1 MMRRS
6 LNNRPLRSVLAN
18 RKLFQGGGMVG
29 TGNPMAMA
37 NMQPAGILASS
48 PNLINA
54 VANDAINPQG
64 GPTLSMADGG
74 IAKFHEGGSV
84 HRHPHTVGSYQVPA
98 LAFEGYEKPPPS
110 PPLTWDNFLDQIV
123 AGELQPSGERAYNPI
138 PTREGYVTKQGH
150 QNIPISQIEL
160 ESPASRV
167 DRMFPDAAGAGGM
180 THEDKRGHLGSI
192 IPGKA
197 GRLLAEGVSAAES
210 IVGGSLEGLLI
221 DAGSFIDAGFS
232 DEMDPESESYIENFG
247 IGERTTLAH
256 LVARA
261 PEWLKPQ
268 ILEIGKGLISKK
280 DYDLP
285 DLGAENMR
293 ATEADADGWVYSEDG
308 SPVSKAGRGGLAYN
322 PLAQDIAQ
330 ALYEKYDAPR
340 IDRTKQIVQEQERV
354 QGRQVPGY
362 PFPPAT
368 AAEEME
374 LGEHPEGAFGPHG
387 DLRTTMMPKH
397 LEMLRNAASGDIDV
411 PLGQTNEQV
420 RDSEVAK
427 IIRGLQE
434 SGLPSSY
441 TDELLRVFQAED
453 EDLIEADQEVAVA
466 AEAAAAAA
474 EGMYPEQYPGSDALL
489 TADTAETAV
498 AAGEEIPLPVTK
510 PTPGE
515 VTAADDLDRIDYLGA
530 GDPIRNIES
539 AADQVRAE
547 YREADTPEKQGE
559 AQTSLEAYLE
569 EFRKAVPDYE
579 GKSEWEKGMDIV
591 KMGMAIAAGESPHAI
606 TNIAKGVMATIDNFT
621 SDDKERRAYER
632 QVALSAGKYALDSVE
647 RDRTRRDALLKEGR
661 VITQAIAAEDFV
673 DPQGK
678 EIKRGQAYPV
688 TRTQI
693 DEGIFQDLPL
703 TYTNVFIENA
713 RSIKA
718 YEAAQ
723 ATATARLREE
733 NIIGYKEADTI
744 NKRLRGA
751 REDFVH
757 SEAGEALLSGV
768 VEQLVLNPNDIT
780 GAEGAAKKLWG
791 DVLNVIGKGEEKS
804 RVYKNRELLEVD
816 MKMAFQ
822 KLIPVALRNIQAGNS
837 ISDRDVRNLANA
849 YIAGGFIDQNADG
862 TFTINTVLAG
872 KNPEV
877 LVRQLQQTIKIF
889 RDSQQNSL
897 ITFEQE
903 LYNLSQAEPGRHD
916 IRYFEPELKR
926 MAPAIE
932 AYRGARE
939 GQTRGETSAATRMK
953 APSVLQVS
961 DYFDLATG
969 KSIKPIPR
977 WEEEG

>member
-1 MMRRS
+1 
-6 LNNRPLRSVLAN
+6 
-18 RKLFQGGGMVG
+18 MVG
-29 TGNPMAMA
+29 MGNPMA
-37 NMQPAGILASS
+37 NVQPAGILASS
-48 PNLINA
+48 PDLINA
-54 VANDAINPQG
+54 VVGDAVSPQG

-110 PPLTWDNFLDQIV
+110 PPRPWDNFLDQIV
-123 AGELQPSGERAYNPI
+123 AGELQPSGYAERAHDPI
-138 PTREGYVTKQGH
+138 ETQLISSEGGHRTVYATNQGH
-150 QNIPISQIEL
+150 QNIPISQIET

-167 DRMFPDAAGAGGM
+167 DRMFPDAAGPGGR
-180 THEDKRGHLGSI
+180 THEDKRGDGSI
-192 IPGKA
+192 ISGKA
-197 GRLLAEGVSAAES
+197 ARLLAEGVSAAES
-210 IVGGSLEGLLI
+210 IVGGTLESLLI
-221 DAGSFIDAGFS
+221 DAGSFINAGFS

-261 PEWLKPQ
+261 PEWLEDE
-268 ILEIGKGLISKK
+268 ILYIGKGLISKK

-293 ATEADADGWVYSEDG
+293 DPDI
-308 SPVSKAGRGGLAYN
+308 AGRGGLAFN

-340 IDRTKQIVQEQERV
+340 IGKTKQIVQEQERV

-374 LGEHPEGAFGPHG
+374 LDKPPEGAFGAHG
-387 DLRTTMMPKH
+387 DLRTTMMPEH

-453 EDLIEADQEVAVA
+453 EDLIESNEQVAAA
-466 AEAAAAAA
+466 AEAEAAAA
-474 EGMYPEQYPGSDALL
+474 EGMYPEQYPARSDALS
-489 TADTAETAV
+489 AAETAVAADETTV

-515 VTAADDLDRIDYLGA
+515 AEFLPSTSVPPGQTTEEVRESERVAAALDVKDIFAADT
-530 GDPIRNIES
+530 S
-539 AADQVRAE
+539 ADQK
-547 YREADTPEKQGE
+547 D
-559 AQTSLEAYLE
+559 AQDSLQKYIDR
-569 EFRKAVPDYE
+569 FKSAVPGYE

-632 QVALSAGKYALDSVE
+632 QVGLSAGKYALDSVE

-661 VITQAIAAEDFV
+661 VLTQAIAAEDFV

-678 EIKRGQAYPV
+678 EIKKGQAYPV

-718 YEAAQ
+718 YEASQ

-733 NIIGYKEADTI
+733 NIIGYKEAENI

-768 VEQLVLNPNDIT
+768 VEQLVLSPDDIT

-791 DVLNVIGKGEEKS
+791 DVLNVIGQGEEKS
-804 RVYKNRELLEVD
+804 PVYKSRELLEVD

-903 LYNLSQAEPGRHD
+903 LYNLSQAEAGRYD

-977 WEEEG
+977 WEEKG